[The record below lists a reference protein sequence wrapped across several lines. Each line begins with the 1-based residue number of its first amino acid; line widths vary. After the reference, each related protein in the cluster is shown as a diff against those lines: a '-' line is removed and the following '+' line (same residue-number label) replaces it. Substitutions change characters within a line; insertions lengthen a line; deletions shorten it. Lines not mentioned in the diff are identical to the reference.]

1 MPIAQSYL
9 TEEVFSDNA
18 VIQTYRKAYQ
28 AFKTKRGARSSI
40 EALLKRASGGTT
52 IRSVNPLVDIYNA
65 ASLRYALPVGA
76 EDMDHFV
83 GDLQLTITDA
93 GDEFYLIG
101 DDRNQPTLPGEICY
115 KDDAGAFCRCFNWR
129 DGERTMITNQT
140 QNNFLVIELLD
151 DSREQAFREALDF
164 IQQAA
169 TLHLGASVEHQS
181 VTLQEPR
188 ITIN

>member
-1 MPIAQSYL
+1 M

-28 AFKTKRGARSSI
+28 AFKTKKGARSSI

>member
-1 MPIAQSYL
+1 
-9 TEEVFSDNA
+9 
-18 VIQTYRKAYQ
+18 
-28 AFKTKRGARSSI
+28 
-40 EALLKRASGGTT
+40 
-52 IRSVNPLVDIYNA
+52 
-65 ASLRYALPVGA
+65 
-76 EDMDHFV
+76 MDRFV
-83 GDLQLTITDA
+83 GDLQMTITDA

-101 DDRNQPTLPGEICY
+101 DDRNQPTFPGELCY
-115 KDDAGAFCRCFNWR
+115 KDDAGAVCRCFNWR

-140 QNNFLVIELLD
+140 QNAFLVIELLD